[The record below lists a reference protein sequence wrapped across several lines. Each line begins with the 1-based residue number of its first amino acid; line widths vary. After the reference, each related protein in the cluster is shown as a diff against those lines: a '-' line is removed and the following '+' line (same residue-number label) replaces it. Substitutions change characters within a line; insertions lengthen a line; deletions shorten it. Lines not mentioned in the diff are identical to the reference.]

1 MEAIAARILPQDEAV
16 LGIGAGCRFVA
27 VAHFGRNATGLDY
40 KNVPRQ
46 VLVYLI
52 IGVCIGFYLIRRSS
66 PLAYGTVEIMIGLSA
81 IFGAIERAPHVVE
94 DPATSLLLIQL
105 AAGMYIIVRGI
116 DNCAQAKPWMGGVA
130 AFRWLWESIG
140 ARSGRKRKE

>member
-1 MEAIAARILPQDEAV
+1 MSRKGTAKGVSVMVGPRVRIHFPPAASL
-16 LGIGAGCRFVA
+16 L
-27 VAHFGRNATGLDY
+27 
-40 KNVPRQ
+40 
-46 VLVYLI
+46 
-52 IGVCIGFYLIRRSS
+52 S